1 MPTTILGKVWI
12 NPRGEWQQGTY
23 ARLDLVSY
31 QGNSFISMAD
41 NNTAQLTDA
50 TKWMVIAYKGAKG
63 DTGKTAKFESG
74 TGTSLASDAQPTV
87 EVSQTGTDS
96 EGNPVY
102 SLSVG
107 VPKGMKG
114 DTGAPPVFETGT
126 VTTGQPG
133 TDVQFSIVPNGL
145 SVDGVQKYKVNVT
158 IPRGA
163 AGEGSGNVKVTE
175 AGLVAGKKYLFVPG
189 GNGSPEGTMVEFNLA
204 DYLPAGYEILLAKKE
219 EDNGN

>member
-31 QGNSFISMAD
+31 QGNSFISMVD

-63 DTGKTAKFESG
+63 DTGKTAKFEDGEGMALS
-74 TGTSLASDAQPTV
+74 ADAKPTV
-87 EVSQTGTDS
+87 KMSQKGTDS
-96 EGNPVY
+96 EGNPIY
-102 SLSVG
+102 TLSVG
-107 VPKGMKG
+107 VPKGQKG
-114 DTGAPPVFETGT
+114 DTGTTPIFETGT

-133 TDVQFSIVPNGL
+133 TAVQFSIVPNGL
-145 SVDGVQKYKVNVT
+145 SSDGVQKYKVNVT

-189 GNGSPEGTMVEFNLA
+189 GNDSPEGTLVEFNLA
-204 DYLPAGYEILLAKKE
+204 DYLPAGYELLLARKE
-219 EDNGN
+219 VSDGN